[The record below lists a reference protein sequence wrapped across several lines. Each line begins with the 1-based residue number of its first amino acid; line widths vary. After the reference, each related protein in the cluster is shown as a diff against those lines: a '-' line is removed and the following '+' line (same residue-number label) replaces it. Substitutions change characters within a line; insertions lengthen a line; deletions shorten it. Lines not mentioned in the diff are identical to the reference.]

1 MKLNLKAIIE
11 VFNAVREYILPYE
24 KIRNKINPINNID
37 DLKKFIK
44 ERSSL
49 VTQTTLYGYLKTRM
63 GLKYTMMFTDDIF
76 LDSVN
81 KSKWRIYSEAVG
93 DLTLFTCSYLFNTNN
108 FNKEIIQNI
117 YYDILNSE
125 RANNLP
131 ENILEESKN
140 KFEERIKLVNV
151 SNYFEIEPFKNSGE
165 ALYHW
170 APVADELKV
179 LDKEIVLNSIKNKW
193 SLVEKDFINLSK
205 NFN

>member
-1 MKLNLKAIIE
+1 MNLKAIIE

-93 DLTLFTCSYLFNTNN
+93 DLTLFTCSYLFNTNK

-131 ENILEESKN
+131 ENILEDLKINLRRELNLSMYQIILK
-140 KFEERIKLVNV
+140 
-151 SNYFEIEPFKNSGE
+151 SNLLKNSGE

>member
-76 LDSVN
+76 L
-81 KSKWRIYSEAVG
+81 
-93 DLTLFTCSYLFNTNN
+93 TL
-108 FNKEIIQNI
+108 
-117 YYDILNSE
+117 
-125 RANNLP
+125 
-131 ENILEESKN
+131 
-140 KFEERIKLVNV
+140 
-151 SNYFEIEPFKNSGE
+151 
-165 ALYHW
+165 
-170 APVADELKV
+170 
-179 LDKEIVLNSIKNKW
+179 
-193 SLVEKDFINLSK
+193 
-205 NFN
+205 